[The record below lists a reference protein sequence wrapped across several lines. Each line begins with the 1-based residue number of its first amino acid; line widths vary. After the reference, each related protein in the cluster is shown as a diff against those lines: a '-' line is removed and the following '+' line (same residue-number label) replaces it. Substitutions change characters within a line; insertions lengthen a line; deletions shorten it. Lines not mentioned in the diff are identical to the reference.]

1 MGNFGLHIM
10 RDFEEN
16 YAMSPRKHFL
26 AIIIVF
32 ITAAIL
38 PGLCMG
44 QSIVS
49 LPGGMR
55 AVWDVDKAFYETT
68 LTRERICINGLWQWQ
83 PARTPANKVPTDS
96 WGYYKVPGPW
106 PMPRQWMLEN
116 AQTVH
121 AHPSWKSEKLTDV
134 TMAWYQREIAIP
146 KGWGGRRIAIYT
158 EYLNSY
164 AAVYLD
170 GIKAGEIHFPGGE
183 VDITSVCRPGSKHVL
198 TFFTMAAPL
207 KAAIQS
213 FSDTGAPKQV
223 KGKVTRRG
231 LCGDVFLVS
240 TPARARIGDVKVDTS
255 VRKWQIAVD
264 AALHGLEAGKAYRLL
279 AQVKDH
285 GRVVKNLK
293 SKLFE
298 TAEFKND
305 RFVFSGPWKPTKLW
319 DVHTPGNIYHLELSL
334 LDSEGEVLDVFQP
347 VRFGFRELWIDGR
360 DFRLNGTRFSCFVV
374 PLDNGQIS
382 AETATYAAARES
394 FERLKAIGV
403 NLMYTHNYGCEP
415 GSHLS
420 FEEILR
426 AADDVGMLISLSQ
439 PHFGHYDWNT
449 PNADKTNGY
458 ARHAEFYVR
467 MAQNHPSVV
476 MYSMNHNSIGYKGAS
491 DPDHMDGLSDKR
503 SWFRRNAKHA
513 GQAEEIVQ
521 RFDQTRPIYHHSS
534 GNMNQMYTLNFYLN
548 FVPIQE
554 RSDWFEH
561 WATKGVKPMFLTEY
575 GTPLGYNWSMYRGW
589 YKNKRSYGTDAVP
602 WELCVA
608 EWNAQFLGDTAYALS
623 EIEKQKLRFEA
634 EQWRA
639 GKLFYRWNYPDGMVG
654 SQSRHHSRDTIEAV
668 WAMYITDNW
677 RAFRTWGLS
686 AFNSWHY
693 PYFWTLRKGVGNSR
707 KTLKV
712 DWDNLQRPG
721 FSIDFV
727 QRRYIA
733 RRVAHERG
741 DWIPSLAAKALI
753 RNNQPLL
760 AYIGGKPGTFTEKGH
775 NFLPGER
782 VNKQLIIINN
792 SRRTVDCEYS
802 WTLDLPQPI
811 TGSARVS
818 VDTGEKV
825 HIPLKL
831 VLPDTLNPGR
841 YDLSMTVKF
850 SSGETQEDV
859 FGIHVLPRPTPA
871 VVKTKIALF
880 DPKGESAKLLEDL
893 GISYDPVSA
902 DIDLAPYDMLIV
914 GKQALAVDGVAPD
927 IRRVRDGLKVLIF
940 EQTADVLERR
950 FGFRVQE
957 YGLRRVFKR
966 VPDHPLLAGLDN
978 GHLRDWQGEATLLPP
993 RIKAKFGK
1001 RGLMVR
1007 RSGIEQT
1014 RAFRAGCRGNVA
1026 SVLIEKPAR
1035 GDFLPVVD
1043 GGFSLQ
1049 YSPLLEYREGA
1060 GLVLF
1065 CQMDVTERTQRDPA
1079 AQRLANNT
1087 IRYVSAYSPGPRR
1100 SLVYVGNEA
1109 GRSHLEST
1117 GMRLDQFNGA
1127 LDTGQVLV
1135 VTPGGGNQL
1144 AGHKEAITAWLKK
1157 GGHLLAVGL
1166 EAAEANAFMPLI
1178 VNTNKAEHISVV
1190 FESKGMESLLA
1201 GIGPA
1206 DVNMREPR
1214 EIDLVSGGAT
1224 PLGNGVLAVANRGK
1238 VVFCQIAPWQ
1248 FPYERQYNLKRT
1260 FRLTSVLINR
1270 LLGNMGAGATAPV
1283 LERFTKGA
1291 GGDRSPWLTSFYL
1304 DKPEEM
1310 DDPYRFFG
1318 W

>member
-1 MGNFGLHIM
+1 MN
-10 RDFEEN
+10 
-16 YAMSPRKHFL
+16 PRKHFL
-26 AIIIVF
+26 AILVGL
-32 ITAAIL
+32 ITAVTL
-38 PGLCMG
+38 HGLCLG
-44 QSIVS
+44 QSAAS
-49 LPGGMR
+49 LPDGVR
-55 AVWDVDKAFYETT
+55 AVWDIDKAFRETT
-68 LTRERICINGLWQWQ
+68 PTRERICINGLWQWQ
-83 PARTPANKVPTDS
+83 PAKAPADKVPTDS

-106 PMPRQWMLEN
+106 PMPSRHMQEN

-121 AHPSWKSEKLTDV
+121 AHPSWKNEKLTEV

-146 KGWGGRRIAIYT
+146 KTWAGRRITIYT

-164 AAVYLD
+164 GAVYVD
-170 GIKAGEIHFPGGE
+170 GAKAGEIYFPGGE
-183 VDITSVCRPGSKHVL
+183 VDISSVSRPGSTHVFSL
-198 TFFTMAAPL
+198 FTMAAPL
-207 KAAIQS
+207 KAVIQS

-264 AALHGLEAGKAYRLL
+264 AALPGLEAGKGYRLL

-285 GRVVKNLK
+285 GRVVKKLK
-293 SKLFE
+293 SKLFKK
-298 TAEFKND
+298 TEFKKG
-305 RFVFSGPWKPTKLW
+305 RFAFSSPWKPTKLW
-319 DVHTPGNIYHLELSL
+319 DVHTPGNMYHLELSL
-334 LDSEGEVLDVFQP
+334 LDSGGKVLDVFQP

-360 DFRLNGTRFSCFVV
+360 DFRLNGTRLFCFVV

-403 NLMYTHNYGCEP
+403 NLMYTHNYGCQP

-439 PHFGHYDWNT
+439 PHFGHYDWKARD
-449 PNADKTNGY
+449 ADKTNGY

-467 MAQNHPSVV
+467 VAQNHPSVV
-476 MYSMNHNSIGYKGAS
+476 MYSMNHNALGYKGAM

-503 SWFRRNAKHA
+503 TWFRRNAE
-513 GQAEEIVQ
+513 QAKRAEAIVQ

-561 WATKGVKPMFLTEY
+561 WGTKGVKPMFLCEY
-575 GTPLGYNWSMYRGW
+575 GTPLGFNWSMYRGW
-589 YKNKRSYGTDAVP
+589 YKNKRSFGSDAVP

-608 EWNAQFLGDTAYALS
+608 EWNAQFLGDSAYTLS
-623 EIEKQKLRFEA
+623 ENEKRKLRFEA
-634 EQWRA
+634 AQWRA
-639 GKLFYRWNYPDGMVG
+639 GKLFYRWDYPDGMVG
-654 SQSRHHSRDTIEAV
+654 SQSRSHSRDTIEAV
-668 WAMYITDNW
+668 WAMFITDNW
-677 RAFRTWGLS
+677 RAFRTWGVS
-686 AFNSWHY
+686 AFNSWDY
-693 PYFWTLRKGVGNSR
+693 YRFWTLRKGVDKSR

-712 DWDNLQRPG
+712 DWDKLQRPG

-727 QRRYIA
+727 HRSYIA
-733 RRVAHERG
+733 RRLAYKRA
-741 DWIPSLAAKALI
+741 DWIPGVAAKALI

-760 AYIGGKPGTFTEKGH
+760 AYIGGRPGAFTEKGH

-792 SRRTVDCEYS
+792 SRRTVGCECS
-802 WTLDLPQPI
+802 WTLALPQPV
-811 TGSARVS
+811 TGSARAS
-818 VDTGEKV
+818 VDTGKQAR
-825 HIPLKL
+825 IPLQF
-831 VLPDTLNPGR
+831 VLPGTLKPGQ
-841 YDLSMTVKF
+841 YDLSMTVEF

-859 FGIHVLPRPTPA
+859 FSIHVLPRFGPA
-871 VVKTKIALF
+871 VAKTKIALF
-880 DPKGESAKLLEDL
+880 DPKGETAKLLEDL
-893 GISYDPVSA
+893 GISCNPVSA

-914 GKQALAVDGVAPD
+914 GKQALTVDGVAPD
-927 IRRVRDGLKVLIF
+927 IGRVRDGLKVVMF
-940 EQTADVLERR
+940 EQTADVLEKR

-978 GHLRDWQGEATLLPP
+978 GNLRDWQGEATLLPP
-993 RIKAKFGK
+993 RIKAKIGS

-1007 RSGIEQT
+1007 RCGIKQA
-1014 RAFRAGCRGNVA
+1014 RAYRAGCRGNVA

-1049 YSPLLEYREGA
+1049 YSTLIEYREGA

-1065 CQMDVTERTQRDPA
+1065 CQMDVTGRTQRDPA
-1079 AQRLANNT
+1079 AQRLANNI

-1100 SLVYVGNEA
+1100 TLVYVGNEV
-1109 GRSHLEST
+1109 GRSHLESA
-1117 GMRLDQFNGA
+1117 GMRPGQFSGA
-1127 LDTGQVLV
+1127 LDPSQVLV

-1144 AGHKEAITAWLKK
+1144 ADHKEAITAWLEK
-1157 GGHLLAVGL
+1157 GGHVLALGL
-1166 EAAEANAFMPLI
+1166 KADEANAFMPFI
-1178 VNTNKAEHISVV
+1178 VNMNKVEHICVV
-1190 FESKGMESLLA
+1190 FESKDMSSLLA

-1214 EIDLVSGGAT
+1214 ELDLVSGGAT
-1224 PLGNGVLAVANRGK
+1224 PLGNGVLAVANQGK

-1270 LLGNMGAGATAPV
+1270 LLGNMGAGGTAPV
-1283 LERFTKGA
+1283 LERFTKGS
-1291 GGDRSPWLTSFYL
+1291 GRDSSPWLTSFYL